1 MLRQG
6 GCTVTGTTDGF
17 VQLCVHIVKKEN
29 EAPVAT
35 QFNFIYNEYKPS
47 WPLTL
52 WCICLNDC
60 NDRCCHFAE
69 LLMSS

>member
-17 VQLCVHIVKKEN
+17 LQLCVHIVKKEN

-35 QFNFIYNEYKPS
+35 QFNLIYNEYKPS
-47 WPLTL
+47 
-52 WCICLNDC
+52 
-60 NDRCCHFAE
+60 
-69 LLMSS
+69 